1 MLLGLVPAQRSPCR
15 PAIEQPPRRH
25 PAGADIR
32 SASPYVSVMAS
43 SPPNAQSSII
53 FMRFDPTH
61 EHEDE
66 VFTRFG
72 YIDVQ
77 HLADRITG
85 KVQMTTALM
94 DMICPPSTQFAAYN
108 KIRAQKEM
116 VLYPDFGHD
125 DLPGQ
130 HDRLFDF
137 LSGPET

>member
-1 MLLGLVPAQRSPCR
+1 MQQRTTRVVQELLPCPPADSPLGGQCG
-15 PAIEQPPRRH
+15 
-25 PAGADIR
+25 AGAQGACGLARKPDR
-32 SASPYVSVMAS
+32 NNRAVPLS
-43 SPPNAQSSII
+43 SSQ
-53 FMRFDPTH
+53 
-61 EHEDE
+61 
-66 VFTRFG
+66 
-72 YIDVQ
+72 
-77 HLADRITG
+77 L